1 MEKAEALYRK
11 ILSASGLEKLT
22 WESLLI
28 FFGLTIFCLLLECVI
43 VGWKN
48 SSLKILSSRSKT
60 SVTDI
65 FLWFINAFQ
74 LPRLLGLILTFGI
87 CYYLVGLVQKS
98 LDLKLIAHIPN
109 VYVQTA
115 ILLVVSD
122 FKNYVRHITFHK
134 IYPLWMLHS
143 FHHSATE
150 FTMLTHHR
158 NHFVEDAIQ
167 MFFDVIPFVLLGA
180 AFESFFI
187 VSALMAVHQM
197 FIHSNIKSDW
207 GFIGRYVLISP
218 AAHRLHHSM
227 QKLHYNKNMGSLFVW
242 WDRIFGTWM
251 DPEPIDKIGV
261 DIDGYNKKHFVNDM
275 WIGYK
280 GFWKEMIPKKKSK
293 DISR

>member
-1 MEKAEALYRK
+1 MEKAEALYYK
-11 ILSASGLEKLT
+11 LFSASGLEKLT
-22 WESLLI
+22 LKSLLI
-28 FFGLTIFCLLLECVI
+28 FFGLTIFSLLLECLI
-43 VGWKN
+43 LGWEH
-48 SSLKILSSRSKT
+48 SSLKILFRRSKT

-65 FLWFINAFQ
+65 FLWLINAFQ

-87 CYYLVGLVQKS
+87 CYYLVGIVQKS
-98 LDLKLIAHIPN
+98 LDLRLIAHIPN
-109 VYVQTA
+109 PYLQTA

-122 FKNYVRHITFHK
+122 FKNYVRHITFHRVN
-134 IYPLWMLHS
+134 PLWMLHS

-167 MFFDVIPFVLLGA
+167 MFFDVVPFVLLGA
-180 AFESFFI
+180 AFDTYFI
-187 VSALMAVHQM
+187 VGAFTTIHQM

-207 GFIGRYVLISP
+207 GFIGKYILISP

-227 QKLHYNKNMGSLFVW
+227 KKHHYDKNMGSLFVW

-251 DPEPIDKIGV
+251 DPEPIAEIGV

-280 GFWKEMIPKKKSK
+280 GFWTGMMPKKKSK
-293 DISR
+293 